1 LLGGDLV
8 AAGAEDR
15 GLGVV
20 VLQEAAPSRA
30 LLGRVVWGGVSCRSE
45 GLQAGAACAG
55 PDGEQGLEFAEYG
68 VEGQAGAGAF
78 GS

>member
-1 LLGGDLV
+1 VD
-8 AAGAEDR
+8 AT
-15 GLGVV
+15 
-20 VLQEAAPSRA
+20 SRA
-30 LLGRVVWGGVSCRSE
+30 LLGRVVEGSLAGV
-45 GLQAGAACAG
+45 AGAG